1 MPAVSIPV
9 PLQWP
14 DKDPREVLD
23 YECDWTR
30 RLAGDTISTS
40 TWTIKDPD
48 AVLVVNSQS
57 HDATSTTIWLAAGT
71 LGTTYEL
78 VNEIVTGA
86 GRDMDQT
93 VLLRI
98 STK

>member
-1 MPAVSIPV
+1 MAVPIPV

-14 DKDPREVLD
+14 DKGPDEILD
-23 YECDWTR
+23 YKSDWTTD
-30 RLAGDTISTS
+30 LAGDTISTS

-48 AVLVVNSQS
+48 AALTISLQL
-57 HDATSTTIWLAAGT
+57 HDASTTTVWLAAGT
-71 LGTTYEL
+71 LGVMYEL
-78 VNEIVTGA
+78 LNEIVTGA
-86 GRDMDQT
+86 GRTMEQT